1 MIEKSLNDY
10 IEIQS
15 NESFL
20 RKCFVSFVMND
31 LSKIEIDNISSSLD
45 KRNYKSIAGLG
56 FLTNKSEKFNDEFET
71 GINWILGREL
81 SQDDNTLVD
90 DIAILGFLVGL
101 KNIEIKESQRLW
113 VQKLLSQK
121 SKLNKPYQE
130 VYSKFFQF
138 FLNDKVE
145 SLGTSELE
153 IELSLFLKILLNQK
167 LDNSE
172 ALSNYFIQKKR
183 GAFPYYDTDDFFRN
197 IIANSNIEYILESFI
212 LDQENLNSK
221 ILKREEEIYG
231 KLKTVLADDAR
242 KYAKV
247 SIGFLATAI
256 LLLYVYGGVK
266 VWTGDWDY
274 LEPKTFIVFGTPIL
288 IYIFNIFY
296 FLFNDNELSFAPK
309 KLSKKIEEWKFKK
322 LLHKFKIK

>member
-1 MIEKSLNDY
+1 MIEKSLNNY
-10 IEIQS
+10 IEVQS

-31 LSKIEIDNISSSLD
+31 FSNIEIGNISSSLD

-56 FLTNKSEKFNDEFET
+56 FLTNKSENFYDEFEI

-101 KNIEIKESQRLW
+101 KHIEIKESQRLW

-138 FLNDKVE
+138 FFNDRSE

-167 LDNSE
+167 LDNPE
-172 ALSNYFIQKKR
+172 TLSNYFIQKKR
-183 GAFPYYDTDDFFRN
+183 ESFPYYHIDDFFRN
-197 IIANSNIEYILESFI
+197 IIANSNVEYILESFI

-221 ILKREEEIYG
+221 VLKKEKEIYDE
-231 KLKTVLADDAR
+231 LKTVLAKDAR

-247 SIGFLATAI
+247 SIGFFAFTVLSI
-256 LLLYVYGGVK
+256 YVYGGVK

-274 LEPKTFIVFGTPIL
+274 LEPKTFIFFGTPIL
-288 IYIFNIFY
+288 IYIINTLY
-296 FLFNDNELSFAPK
+296 FLSTGKKLDISPI
-309 KLSKKIEEWKFKK
+309 KLSKRIEEWRFKK